1 MAISAAKS
9 GSLQP
14 PQELEAAHR
23 DQLTSDSEQLAS
35 KDGQEVSQT
44 EHEAEIQRPMLRLNF
59 VAPMDH
65 VSCWVC

>member
-1 MAISAAKS
+1 VAISAAKS

-14 PQELEAAHR
+14 PQELAHR
-23 DQLTSDSEQLAS
+23 DQTSDSEQLAS

-44 EHEAEIQRPMLRLNF
+44 EHEAEIQRPMLRLNL